1 MNSPKEEKRE
11 DKEKKKI
18 AYVASYFVTSG
29 RMGGHA
35 TSDQAKLLATQD
47 RHPPTVHA
55 ITFACL
61 SQPLAVLDM
70 LVTQHASES
79 LLRCM
84 IRFLALF
91 DLYGPHAVSDPL
103 RSSNNHPSPSSQT
116 VQSPALLPQNSPGM
130 RAVLLIRTIIMSSPR
145 STDGSVDQ
153 WDKCSTQSGHLA
165 RRVRRSKYAY
175 HSAHRNNDPRGAQFY
190 SRKS

>member
-1 MNSPKEEKRE
+1 MLHLTMLRQVEW
-11 DKEKKKI
+11 
-18 AYVASYFVTSG
+18 A
-29 RMGGHA
+29 
-35 TSDQAKLLATQD
+35 ATQP
-47 RHPPTVHA
+47 RIKPSCWLLKTA
-55 ITFACL
+55 IRRQSTLLPSLVAANRLQCSTCTNMF
-61 SQPLAVLDM
+61 
-70 LVTQHASES
+70 VTQHASES

-103 RSSNNHPSPSSQT
+103 RSSNNHPSQT